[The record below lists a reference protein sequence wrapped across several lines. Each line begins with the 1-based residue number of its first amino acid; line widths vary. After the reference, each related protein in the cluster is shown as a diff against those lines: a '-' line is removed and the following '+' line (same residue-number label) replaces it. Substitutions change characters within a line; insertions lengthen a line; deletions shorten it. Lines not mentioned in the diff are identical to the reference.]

1 VGETL
6 DCGEELEEKIAMQA
20 ITAML
25 AAFLFLK
32 TGEKF
37 ATQEMAG
44 PTVAAFLAQ
53 VGKGMDG
60 VTFEAQVLNDPAK
73 AVAFCAKKKP
83 AVGIVTPG
91 FYLAYQKALGMEP
104 LLEVRRQKVV
114 AERYVVVVKKEAGD
128 GLEAVKGKVVATTL
142 AAEERYVIGVILQ
155 DKLGEVRLKAVTDIE
170 GAVFDLVEGT
180 KEAAGAVVMEEATWQ
195 AMEKDEELGPKLKVA
210 HRSEEMPG
218 ALLVSFSASAS
229 GKEASQMKKAFQS
242 LQDTAEGR
250 EALGSIRVEKFE
262 DVNQERLKKVEELF
276 LGKLQ

>member
-1 VGETL
+1 
-6 DCGEELEEKIAMQA
+6 MQA

-25 AAFLFLK
+25 VAFLFLK

-60 VTFEAQVLNDPAK
+60 TKFEAQVLNDPAK
-73 AVAFCAKKKP
+73 AVTFCVKKKP
-83 AVGIVTPG
+83 PVGIVTPG

-104 LLEVRRQKVV
+104 LLEVRRQKVA

-180 KEAAGAVVMEEATWQ
+180 KEAAGAVLMEEAAWQ

-210 HRSEEMPG
+210 YRSEEMPG

-229 GKEASQMKKAFQS
+229 GKKASQMKKAFQS

-262 DVNQERLKKVEELF
+262 DVNRDRLNKAEQAF
-276 LGKLQ
+276 LGKEK